1 MSLNILSQRIA
12 EQFIQLSVQSVLLV
26 LKGCLDRFN
35 GYSPLVKKFFF
46 FWVRHNL
53 GSPDMY
59 NIVEFSSSYGLIV
72 VG

>member
-1 MSLNILSQRIA
+1 V
-12 EQFIQLSVQSVLLV
+12 QLSVQSVLLV

-46 FWVRHNL
+46 GVRHNLVRQIL

-59 NIVEFSSSYGLIV
+59 NIVEFSSSYCLIV